1 MAEGILRSAAQGQF
15 RVASAGSKPAGHVHP
30 LAIKAMAEI
39 GIDISAHTSKHM
51 NDFLSQSV
59 ETVIT
64 VCGNADQACP
74 MFPGQVNRYHWGFE
88 DPAHAQGT
96 EEEILEAKQGFLEA
110 YGGKPDIGAVT
121 REIGNTWSIL
131 TDMGIKLV
139 PGGHPNHAVAEAA
152 ANAARAGDV
161 LPEQVVE
168 ITISRPGF
176 QGFANPQFPT
186 DLIGIAHSAMYFA
199 AAGAADRDYT
209 WVHAFEEK
217 INNPV
222 IRGLL
227 GKVRMI
233 DPPTANLQRYKSGA
247 IVTIKTK
254 DGKSHSSTVYAPKGA
269 AILGIDWVDV
279 EAKYLA
285 LTPYAK
291 LSGNNLAAS
300 MKVIRNFRDVK
311 NVSELVE
318 LLR

>member
-1 MAEGILRSAAQGQF
+1 
-15 RVASAGSKPAGHVHP
+15 
-30 LAIKAMAEI
+30 
-39 GIDISAHTSKHM
+39 
-51 NDFLSQSV
+51 
-59 ETVIT
+59 
-64 VCGNADQACP
+64 
-74 MFPGQVNRYHWGFE
+74 
-88 DPAHAQGT
+88 
-96 EEEILEAKQGFLEA
+96 
-110 YGGKPDIGAVT
+110 
-121 REIGNTWSIL
+121 
-131 TDMGIKLV
+131 MGIKLV

-227 GKVRMI
+227 GKVCMI

-247 IVTIKTK
+247 IVTIRPKTVK
-254 DGKSHSSTVYAPKGA
+254 AIRVRFTPQKARRSSASTGLTWRRN
-269 AILGIDWVDV
+269 ILRSRLMPNYPVTISQR
-279 EAKYLA
+279 A
-285 LTPYAK
+285 
-291 LSGNNLAAS
+291 
-300 MKVIRNFRDVK
+300 
-311 NVSELVE
+311 
-318 LLR
+318 

>member
-1 MAEGILRSAAQGQF
+1 MAGINSA
-15 RVASAGSKPAGHVHP
+15 
-30 LAIKAMAEI
+30 
-39 GIDISAHTSKHM
+39 
-51 NDFLSQSV
+51 
-59 ETVIT
+59 
-64 VCGNADQACP
+64 QAAAK
-74 MFPGQVNRYHWGFE
+74 GFI
-88 DPAHAQGT
+88 A

-291 LSGNNLAAS
+291 LSGNNLAAG